1 MFTTAGFDSSIN
13 LDRRPEIVLKLLTT
27 GFNID
32 IPEVVLLGTMLPCTG
47 FDIPEVALLPCTDL
61 MNQKYRCYLVLELSY
76 CSFC

>member
-32 IPEVVLLGTMLPCTG
+32 IPEVVLLGTMLPCIG
-47 FDIPEVALLPCTDL
+47 FVIPEVALLPCTGFDIVEIML
-61 MNQKYRCYLVLELSY
+61 LRY

>member
-47 FDIPEVALLPCTDL
+47 FDIPEVALLPLTGFDIPEVALLPCTGF
-61 MNQKYRCYLVLELSY
+61 NETE
-76 CSFC
+76 

>member
-13 LDRRPEIVLKLLTT
+13 LDRRPEIVLKLLLKLLTT

-47 FDIPEVALLPCTDL
+47 FDIPEVALLPCTG
-61 MNQKYRCYLVLELSY
+61 
-76 CSFC
+76 

>member
-32 IPEVVLLGTMLPCTG
+32 VIEVVLLGTMLPCIG
-47 FDIPEVALLPCTDL
+47 FVIPEVALLPCTGLDEPEVSL
-61 MNQKYRCYLVLELSY
+61 LPCTGVELL
-76 CSFC
+76 